1 MRPGGQPQ
9 CGGLGSSHG
18 SSLVR
23 LPPKSPDHP
32 GGYAEQMEEVPGAHG
47 VAGSRRY
54 EGPPHASLQDAVPRG
69 PLAGSVGG

>member
-1 MRPGGQPQ
+1 MR
-9 CGGLGSSHG
+9 GLGSSHG

-32 GGYAEQMEEVPGAHG
+32 GGCAEQMEEVPGPHG

-54 EGPPHASLQDAVPRG
+54 EGPPHASL
-69 PLAGSVGG
+69 